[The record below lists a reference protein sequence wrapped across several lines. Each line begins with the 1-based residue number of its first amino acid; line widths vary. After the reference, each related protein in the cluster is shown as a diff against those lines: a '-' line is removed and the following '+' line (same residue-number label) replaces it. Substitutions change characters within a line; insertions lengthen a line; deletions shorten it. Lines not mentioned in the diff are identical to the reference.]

1 MLFFLAARQR
11 HGRLRASKLFMALL
25 HRAEDLLLAAVWG
38 FFGSLSVE
46 RASRLGFRVLS
57 KVGPRLRKSRHV
69 RTNLG
74 LARPELSDAEL
85 DALVAETW
93 GNYGSALAEY
103 PHLERICVSE
113 ADLRLEVEGIEHVL
127 PVAEAGE
134 ALLFVPAHL
143 GNWEV
148 PAALVHRAGFPL
160 TVVHSPLRNP
170 LVAARMDRARAPSGC
185 EFLSKGEG
193 VRAVIERLR
202 KRRMVAILPDVR
214 IDSGVQVRMFGQEV
228 PTTLVPAR
236 LAIREGCAL
245 VPVRIE
251 RLPDVRF
258 RITIY
263 PLLRPDPSIEGRKEQ
278 ALEMT
283 QRLNDL
289 YSEWIRERPSDWLC
303 LKRRI
308 PKEQKSRLRQL
319 RGAAESPPSR

>member
-1 MLFFLAARQR
+1 MLFFLAARRR
-11 HGRLRASKLFMALL
+11 HARLRASWLFMAVL

-46 RASRLGFRVLS
+46 RASRLGFRILS
-57 KVGPRLRKSRHV
+57 KIGPRLRKSRHV

-74 LARPELSDAEL
+74 MARPELSDAEL

-113 ADLRLEVEGIEHVL
+113 ADERLEVVGIEHVR

-134 ALLFVPAHL
+134 PLLFVPAHL
-143 GNWEV
+143 ANWEV

-170 LVAARMDRARAPSGC
+170 LVAARMERARQPSGC

-214 IDSGVQVRMFGQEV
+214 IDSGVQVRMFGEEV

-251 RLPDVRF
+251 RLPGVRF

-263 PLLRPDPSIEGRKEQ
+263 PLLRPDESIEDSKEQ

-283 QRLNDL
+283 QRLNDH
-289 YSEWIRERPSDWLC
+289 YSEWIQARPSDWLC
-303 LKRRI
+303 VKRRK
-308 PKEQKSRLRQL
+308 PKESKARLRRL
-319 RGAAESPPSR
+319 RAESDSE